1 MENSQKPYEQ
11 ECFSSKPTKFTK
23 FLRRFFI
30 WQIIRFIVI
39 NIKIAAMLLKSH
51 AGHSRKY

>member
-1 MENSQKPYEQ
+1 MENSQKSYEQ
-11 ECFSSKPTKFTK
+11 EYFSPKPTKFTK

-39 NIKIAAMLLKSH
+39 NVKMTAMLLKSH
-51 AGHSRKY
+51 AGHS